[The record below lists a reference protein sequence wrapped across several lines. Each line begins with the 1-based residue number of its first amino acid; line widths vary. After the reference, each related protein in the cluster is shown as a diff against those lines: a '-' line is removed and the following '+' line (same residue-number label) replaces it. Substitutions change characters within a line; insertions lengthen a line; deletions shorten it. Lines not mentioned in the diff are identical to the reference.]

1 MAWASRRSFWV
12 LLLVFACGVYAQAL
26 SFGFIS
32 YDDDIYAFDNR
43 MVMQGLS
50 WSGVRWAFE
59 GQHIG
64 HYHPLT
70 WLSHQLDASLF
81 GRDARGHHATNLLL
95 HTASTLLVFLFFQ
108 RATGRVGRSGVVAL
122 LFALHPLHV
131 EPVVWISSRK
141 DVLSS
146 LFWMSALVA
155 YERYCRGASLLR
167 YAAVL
172 LAYAAGLLSKP
183 MVVTLP
189 VVLLVLDYWPL
200 RRLSLPGSAPASA
213 ADDVGASEA
222 RPPRS
227 WVFLVVEKLPLFCL
241 AVLSSWVTFHAASSF
256 GQLRGQSLPL
266 WARIQNSL
274 LSYVIYLRELVLPV
288 DLSIHHERFEAAP
301 SALDLSG
308 TLAILGGIAA
318 LAWICRRSQPYL
330 FAGFLFYVIS
340 FLPVIGLLQL
350 AAHSVADRYAYVPS
364 IGAFVMVV
372 WGLHALFARLPNG
385 GLLAPAITGAIALV
399 FALLSVLQVGY
410 WRSGEE
416 LYQHALDVYPDN
428 PRLLNNLGGELQR
441 RGALDEAARYYSR
454 ALELNPDF
462 TLPMNNL
469 GVVLH
474 RRNRVPEAIAVFRRL
489 LQLEPNNEK
498 AHVNLALA
506 LESQGQVA
514 EAEAHFR
521 RAIELTPDHL
531 FARLSLAKLLNSAG
545 RAEAARAEVEAARTL
560 YPDRKEV
567 HEALAELE
575 KSGKKAAKE
584 AASAN
589 PAPR

>member
-12 LLLVFACGVYAQAL
+12 LLLVVACGVYAQAL
-26 SFGFIS
+26 SYGFIS

-50 WSGVRWAFE
+50 WDGVRWAFE

-70 WLSHQLDASLF
+70 WLSHQCDASLF

-95 HTASTLLVFLFFQ
+95 HIASTLLLFLFFQ

-141 DVLSS
+141 DVLST
-146 LFWMSALVA
+146 LFWMCALVA
-155 YERYCRGASLLR
+155 YERYCRAPSLLR
-167 YAAVL
+167 YAAL
-172 LAYAAGLLSKP
+172 LLSYVAGLLSKP

-189 VVLLVLDYWPL
+189 VILLVFDYWPL
-200 RRLSLPGSAPASA
+200 RRLALPGSSRAIA
-213 ADDVGASEA
+213 ADEVGASEA
-222 RPPRS
+222 RRPRS
-227 WVFLVVEKLPLFCL
+227 WVFLLLEKVPLFCL
-241 AVLSSWVTFHAASSF
+241 AGLSSWVTVHAASSF
-256 GQLRGQSLPL
+256 GQLQVQSLPL

-274 LSYVIYLRELVLPV
+274 VSYTIYLRELVLPV
-288 DLSIHHERFEAAP
+288 DLSIHHERFVAAP
-301 SALDLSG
+301 SAVDLLG
-308 TLAILGGIAA
+308 ALAILGGVAA
-318 LAWICRRSQPYL
+318 LAWFCRRRHPYL
-330 FAGFLFYVIS
+330 AAGFVFYLVS

-350 AAHSVADRYAYVPS
+350 SGHSVADRYAYVPS
-364 IGAFVMVV
+364 IGVFVMVV
-372 WGLHALFARLPNG
+372 WGAHALLRRSPNG
-385 GLLAPAITGAIALV
+385 GLLGPAITGACTLV

-416 LYQHALDVYPDN
+416 LYQHALDVHPDN

-441 RGALDEAARYYSR
+441 RGALDEAARHYAR
-454 ALELNPDF
+454 ALELSPSF

-474 RRNRVPEAIAVFRRL
+474 RKKRVPEAIEVFRRL

-521 RAIELTPDHL
+521 RAIELSPDQL
-531 FARLSLAKLLNSAG
+531 FARLSLAQLLDSTG
-545 RAEAARAEVEAARTL
+545 RAEDARAEVEAARAL
-560 YPDRKEV
+560 YPDRREV
-567 HEALAELE
+567 REALQKLE
-575 KSGKKAAKE
+575 MRGKRAKE
-584 AASAN
+584 AASTDSALH
-589 PAPR
+589 